1 MLGRVMPSVCLVSIT
16 IHFGINVKIY
26 IVSDYFRYEGHYN
39 EQYFNDRILAEGEL
53 ERRIQT
59 NELNGCEPTLRE
71 ISTEND

>member
-1 MLGRVMPSVCLVSIT
+1 M
-16 IHFGINVKIY
+16 KIY

-71 ISTEND
+71 RSTEND